1 MRSVNRSTRWS
12 LNEATRDYV
21 TPCEI
26 QASQTVHMLRE
37 NGPVASACWGRLLT
51 AASRRASVLTVGLA
65 AGVWFVAAPSAL
77 AMKARAVR
85 AEKTVRL
92 GTTPRH
98 PAGARVI
105 GALAGS
111 TRIRLTI
118 TLQPRDAP
126 ALASYATDVSTPGSS
141 VFRNYLTV
149 AEFRQRFAPTDAQI
163 ESVRKSLEAD
173 GLGAGTVTPNGLAI
187 ELSGTAT
194 ALGRAFSTSFNR
206 FALPNGRT
214 AYANM
219 EAPQLASSVAGAV
232 QSVIGLNDL
241 ATPQPLD
248 VTSSR
253 SGITPRSTPHVVT
266 GGPQPCQDATANG
279 NPGYTADQLASAYG
293 FSRLYGEGDEGAGQ
307 TVALFELER
316 NLTSDI
322 AAYQSCYG
330 TDASVGYEEVDGGP
344 SGTAAGSGEAAMDI
358 EDIIGLAPKANII
371 VYQGPNNASGAF
383 DTYSAMIT
391 EDKASVI
398 STSWGQCEP
407 QLGSSFADGE
417 NTLFEEAAT
426 EGISVF
432 AAAGDEGSEACD
444 DPSASD
450 QDTSLA
456 VNDPGSQPFVTSVGG
471 TSLTAL
477 GPPPTQSVWNGDC
490 SDGPCGGGGGV
501 SSFWPMPSYQA
512 SAPAGLDV
520 INGDSSGT
528 PCGAAPGSYCREVP
542 DVSADADP
550 FTGYAIYYDGGWT
563 TAAGT
568 SAAAPLWA
576 AFTALV
582 DASPDCAGRAIG
594 FANPDLYAAAASD
607 YSANFSDITSGNNDV
622 LEPLNDDL
630 YPAGPG
636 YDMASGLG
644 TPIGSSLPGALC
656 SGGITVTQPGDQTGV
671 VAVPVSLPIVASA
684 YNGATLRYEA
694 TGLPPGLSIDPATG
708 VISGTPTVAGV
719 FTVNIAVTDQSS
731 IGNGSGAGTG
741 SGNSS
746 GAGSATTSLSWNV
759 AKAAPPQNTGA
770 PAIDGRA
777 TSGASLSCEPG
788 VWTNDPLS
796 FTYQWSRNGTPI
808 AGATSPSYKVRVA
821 DEGSMLT
828 CTVSARDAAGTG
840 PATMTK
846 SVSVTVPRI
855 AGCPA
860 ATGLLS
866 GTRLGL
872 AGLGETRKQA
882 LSAYAHDKDHSTSD
896 TDLFCLTPSGVKA
909 GYPSAALLRGDSKK
923 ERAKLDGHVIWLETA
938 NAHYAV
944 DGIYP
949 GATLA
954 AAQRALPRG
963 ALANAA
969 GSEWYLVRDG
979 AVTAVIEAGGGIV
992 QQVGIASKQFT
1003 GGAKSD
1009 KAFLK
1014 AFA

>member
-1 MRSVNRSTRWS
+1 MRPAR
-12 LNEATRDYV
+12 
-21 TPCEI
+21 
-26 QASQTVHMLRE
+26 ASQAVHTLRQ
-37 NGPVASACWGRLLT
+37 NGPVASACWGKLLT
-51 AASRRASVLTVGLA
+51 ATSRRAPALAVGLA

-163 ESVRKSLEAD
+163 ETVQRSLEAD
-173 GLGAGTVTPNGLAI
+173 GLGAGTVTPNGLSI
-187 ELSGTAT
+187 ELSATAT
-194 ALGRAFSTSFNR
+194 TLGRAFSTSFNR

-214 AYANM
+214 AYANT

-232 QSVIGLNDL
+232 QSVIGLSDL
-241 ATPQPLD
+241 ATLQPLD
-248 VTSSR
+248 AMSPR
-253 SGITPRSTPHVVT
+253 SGVAPQSTSHVVT
-266 GGPQPCQDATANG
+266 GGPQPCQDAIAAG

-293 FSRLYGEGDEGAGQ
+293 FSGLYGEGDEGAGQ
-307 TVALFELER
+307 TVALFELEP

-330 TDASVGYEEVDGGP
+330 TGALVSYQPVDGGA
-344 SGTAAGSGEAAMDI
+344 GVGAGSGEAAMDI
-358 EDIIGLAPKANII
+358 EDIIGLAPKAHII
-371 VYQGPNNASGAF
+371 VYQSPNSASGAF
-383 DTYSAMIT
+383 DTYSTMIT
-391 EDKASVI
+391 DDNASVI
-398 STSWGQCEP
+398 STSWGLCEP
-407 QLGSSFADGE
+407 ELGSRAAEAE
-417 NTLFEEAAT
+417 NTLFEEAAAQ
-426 EGISVF
+426 GISVF
-432 AAAGDEGSEACD
+432 AAAGDDGSEACL
-444 DPSASD
+444 DPSAPSP
-450 QDTSLA
+450 DTSLA
-456 VNDPGSQPFVTSVGG
+456 VNDPGSQPFVTGVGG

-477 GPPPTQSVWNGDC
+477 GPPPTQSVWNDDTASDEC

-512 SAPAGLDV
+512 NAPSGLNV
-520 INGDSSGT
+520 INGNSSGT
-528 PCGAAPGSYCREVP
+528 PCGAAAGSYCREVP

-550 FTGYAIYYDGGWT
+550 LTGYVIYYNGGWMS
-563 TAAGT
+563 AAGT

-607 YSANFSDITSGNNDV
+607 YSANFSDVTSGDNDIV
-622 LEPLNDDL
+622 EPQGGDL

-656 SGGITVTQPGDQTGV
+656 SGGITVTQPGDQTGF
-671 VAVPVSLPIVASA
+671 VAAPVSLPILASA
-684 YNGATLRYEA
+684 YNAATLTYEA
-694 TGLPPGLSIDPATG
+694 TGLPPGLSIDPTTG

-719 FTVNIAVTDQSS
+719 FTVNVAVTDQSS
-731 IGNGSGAGTG
+731 IGSGSGAGTG

-746 GAGSATTSLSWNV
+746 GAGSATTSFSWNV
-759 AKAAPPQNTGA
+759 ASRAAPKNTGA
-770 PAIDGRA
+770 PAIAGSA

-788 VWTNDPLS
+788 VWANDPVS

-808 AGATSPSYKVRVA
+808 AGATGPSYKIRVA
-821 DEGSMLT
+821 DEGSILT
-828 CTVSARDAAGTG
+828 CTVSASSAAGTG
-840 PATMTK
+840 RATSTK
-846 SVSVTVPRI
+846 GVSVAVPRI

-866 GTRLGL
+866 GTKLGL
-872 AGLGETRKQA
+872 ARLGQTRKQA
-882 LSAYAHDKDHSTSD
+882 LSAYAHHKDHSTPD
-896 TDLFCLTPSGVKA
+896 TDLFCLTPSGVEVD
-909 GYPSAALLRGDSKK
+909 YPSAALLTGDSKK
-923 ERAKLDGHVIWLETA
+923 QRAKLDGHVIWLETA
-938 NAHYAV
+938 NAHYAI

-954 AAQRALPRG
+954 AAQRALPHG
-963 ALANAA
+963 ALADAA
-969 GSEWYLVRDG
+969 GSEWYLARHG